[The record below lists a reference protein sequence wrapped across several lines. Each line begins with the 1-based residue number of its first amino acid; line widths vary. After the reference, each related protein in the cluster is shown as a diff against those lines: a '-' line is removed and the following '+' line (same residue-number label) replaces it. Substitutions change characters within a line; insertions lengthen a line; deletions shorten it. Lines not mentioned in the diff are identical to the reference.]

1 MNELIKRQDAIN
13 AVMQNYNYESD
24 RLTALQKLPVMT
36 EEKIRTNAIKDY
48 SVAALGAGAVERA
61 KKELMNNTSKI
72 NIIFD
77 PDGEYTSI
85 AHALLKDDVYIVSTD
100 DITEITVHTGK
111 ELR

>member
-48 SVAALGAGAVERA
+48 SVAVLTKVVERA
-61 KKELMNNTSKI
+61 KEEDAPVYEGDKEVDQWIRLSDVENAI
-72 NIIFD
+72 N
-77 PDGEYTSI
+77 ECLN
-85 AHALLKDDVYIVSTD
+85 A
-100 DITEITVHTGK
+100 E
-111 ELR
+111 R

>member
-48 SVAALGAGAVERA
+48 SVAVLTKVVERA
-61 KKELMNNTSKI
+61 KEEDAPIYEGDKEVDQWIRLSDVENAI
-72 NIIFD
+72 N
-77 PDGEYTSI
+77 ECLN
-85 AHALLKDDVYIVSTD
+85 AK
-100 DITEITVHTGK
+100 
-111 ELR
+111 R

>member
-48 SVAALGAGAVERA
+48 SVAVLTKVVECA
-61 KKELMNNTSKI
+61 KEEDAPVYEGDKEVDQWIRLSDVENAI
-72 NIIFD
+72 N
-77 PDGEYTSI
+77 ECLN
-85 AHALLKDDVYIVSTD
+85 A
-100 DITEITVHTGK
+100 E
-111 ELR
+111 R

>member
-48 SVAALGAGAVERA
+48 SVAVLTKVVERA
-61 KKELMNNTSKI
+61 KEEDAPVYEGDKEVDQWIRLSDVENAI
-72 NIIFD
+72 N
-77 PDGEYTSI
+77 EC
-85 AHALLKDDVYIVSTD
+85 LN
-100 DITEITVHTGK
+100 EN
-111 ELR
+111 R

>member
-48 SVAALGAGAVERA
+48 SVAVLTKVVERA
-61 KKELMNNTSKI
+61 KEEDAPVYEGDKEVDQWIRLSDVENAI
-72 NIIFD
+72 N
-77 PDGEYTSI
+77 ECLN
-85 AHALLKDDVYIVSTD
+85 AN
-100 DITEITVHTGK
+100 
-111 ELR
+111 R

>member
-48 SVAALGAGAVERA
+48 SVALLTKVVERA
-61 KKELMNNTSKI
+61 KEEDAPVYEGDKEVDQWIRLSDVENAI
-72 NIIFD
+72 N
-77 PDGEYTSI
+77 ECLN
-85 AHALLKDDVYIVSTD
+85 A
-100 DITEITVHTGK
+100 E
-111 ELR
+111 R

>member
-48 SVAALGAGAVERA
+48 SVAVLTKVVERA
-61 KKELMNNTSKI
+61 KEEDAPAYEGDKEVDQWIRLSDVENAI
-72 NIIFD
+72 N
-77 PDGEYTSI
+77 ECLN
-85 AHALLKDDVYIVSTD
+85 AN
-100 DITEITVHTGK
+100 
-111 ELR
+111 R